1 MLRRLFDDFQQRVK
15 RRDGQHVYLVDDVH
29 ALFDLAGRIDCVVA
43 QNAHRV
49 HTVIRRSVNFQH
61 VHAAAVI
68 NGAARRTAVAGV
80 AVLRVEAVDCLR
92 QNFCAGGLA
101 GAARAGKQI
110 RMAELSRLQL
120 RAQRVGHALLPHH
133 VRKCLGSVFP
143 IQSLIHASHP
153 LRHTKLL
160 YTIPRENGSLKSLA
174 EFCARRRKIKSKPME
189 ALIKS
194 VAVDGERFF
203 VKTRFEKRRN
213 TVCIS
218 RFSNR
223 RIVGKDPS
231 SAVGDL
237 FRGSLCYPAAP
248 PTGQDSR

>member
-49 HTVIRRSVNFQH
+49 HAVIRRSVNFQH

-110 RMAELSRLQL
+110 RMAELARLQL

-174 EFCARRRKIKSKPME
+174 EFCARRRKIKSKPM
-189 ALIKS
+189 LS
-194 VAVDGERFF
+194 G
-203 VKTRFEKRRN
+203 
-213 TVCIS
+213 
-218 RFSNR
+218 
-223 RIVGKDPS
+223 G
-231 SAVGDL
+231 SAG
-237 FRGSLCYPAAP
+237 R
-248 PTGQDSR
+248 TGQP